1 MTAIDYLIA
10 AALLYV
16 CALAIVAWAA
26 YCEMA
31 LDDLEGDQ

>member
-1 MTAIDYLIA
+1 MSALDYLIA

-16 CALAIVAWAA
+16 CALAIVAWMA

>member
-1 MTAIDYLIA
+1 MTALDYLIA
-10 AALLYV
+10 AVVLYV
-16 CALAIVAWAA
+16 CALAIVAWMA